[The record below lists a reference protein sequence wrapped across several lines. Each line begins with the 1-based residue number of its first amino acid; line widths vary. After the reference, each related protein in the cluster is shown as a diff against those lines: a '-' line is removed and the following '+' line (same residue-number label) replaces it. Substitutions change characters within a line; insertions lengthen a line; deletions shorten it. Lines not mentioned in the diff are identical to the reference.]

1 MDSESDSDRA
11 DANPIAFVKIIKMCP
26 SLSKN
31 FKYVMHDLN
40 NPMFRPEESG
50 NVDGFGD
57 SGLHPPVRKGGRG
70 HGDEKIVLGSNGS
83 GISSIPISVHLDSRS
98 VKQTDF

>member
-1 MDSESDSDRA
+1 MAHALEYLDVVCDLHILCYLLDSESDSDRA
-11 DANPIAFVKIIKMCP
+11 NANPFAFVKIRKMCP

-70 HGDEKIVLGSNGS
+70 AWG
-83 GISSIPISVHLDSRS
+83 
-98 VKQTDF
+98 

>member
-1 MDSESDSDRA
+1 MDSESVSDRA
-11 DANPIAFVKIIKMCP
+11 NADPFAFVKIRKMCP

-70 HGDEKIVLGSNGS
+70 AWGQEDGLG
-83 GISSIPISVHLDSRS
+83 
-98 VKQTDF
+98 